1 MMTTGRK
8 FPYRIEKQKDVG
20 LAVDLLSIL
29 IALVAS
35 IGVAAIL
42 IASSGA
48 DPGRLLLA
56 ILKGSFGSKNAIIDT
71 LIKATPIFIT
81 GLATV
86 IAFRAKV
93 WNIGQEGQLYAG
105 AIGATFVVLTFPR
118 LNLPSFLYIPLLLLA
133 AVLGGAIWGGIP
145 GYLKAKYNVNE
156 IVVTVMFNY
165 IMLYL
170 TAFLLGGA
178 WQEPNSHYY
187 NTIRFPDSTALPML
201 FGSRLHSGFAL
212 ALLLS
217 VGVYFLL
224 WRMKLGYEIRAMGI
238 NPTASRYK
246 GIPIQAIIFVVMLLS
261 GGISGLAGGI
271 ELLGIQHRLIYGF
284 SASFGFTG
292 ILIALLGR
300 LNPFGVAIAAMFF
313 GALQNG
319 SAAMIIYSN
328 VPRDLVTMIMGL
340 VIIMLLFFE
349 ALFKFR
355 VRRVQ
360 HVD

>member
-1 MMTTGRK
+1 MTIAK
-8 FPYRIEKQKDVG
+8 KVSYRIEKRKDVG
-20 LAVDLLSIL
+20 LGVDLLSIL

-35 IGVAAIL
+35 IAVAAII
-42 IASSGA
+42 IAVSGA
-48 DPGRLLLA
+48 DPGTLLFA

-86 IAFRAKV
+86 VAFRAKV

-105 AIGATFVVLTFPR
+105 AIGATFIVLAFPS

-133 AVLGGAIWGGIP
+133 AVMGGAIWGGIP

-178 WQEPNSHYY
+178 WQEPNSHYF
-187 NTIRFPDSTALPML
+187 NTIRFPDNTALPML

-224 WRMKLGYEIRAMGI
+224 WKMRLGYEIRAMGI
-238 NPTASRYK
+238 NPTASKYK
-246 GIPIQAIIFVVMLLS
+246 GIPIKTITFVVMLLS
-261 GGISGLAGGI
+261 GAICGLGGGI

-284 SASFGFTG
+284 SANFGFTG

-300 LNPFGVAIAAMFF
+300 LNPFGVAIASIFF

-319 SAAMIIYSN
+319 SSAMIIYSN
-328 VPRDLVTMIMGL
+328 VPRQLVTMLMGL

-349 ALFKFR
+349 ALFKYR
-355 VRRVQ
+355 VRRVV